1 MTDMKW
7 KKAIKPVVVAV
18 GAVIGLLILVS
29 ALVMIFGVTIRLDF
43 LRSTI
48 EKGAAEALGRPV
60 KIEGSI
66 ELVPTLR
73 PTVTVS
79 GVAINN
85 PPDWPERTFVSVA
98 LARTQID
105 IPDLLARE
113 VTIGEITAQGVA
125 LHLTSDAKGRNN
137 WAITSTNASQQPEEK
152 GADTKKAPTTADAS
166 PEERRIRFTAIDRLS
181 LTSIAVY
188 YRDAVINKTVE
199 FKIDEFSGSAK
210 AGEPVRFVLDGNLQG
225 HEYSFRIDG
234 GSLESLRDRGSAW
247 PLKFTGQVVG
257 TPVEATGEL
266 DRQADEP
273 RLHLGFSLGKVD
285 IGAMLAWLKVAD
297 ELEAS
302 TDRFSLTATLRGDSL
317 NELVDQSEMAIT
329 LEGGQ
334 WILKDANTQA
344 RLPIQILEGSIRVK
358 PEAPVS
364 LNVQGKID
372 KTPVFF
378 TIEGMPLADL
388 VRQPESVTVHIGAE
402 AAGAKLALD
411 GELAMPIHTRDASL
425 AMTFEG
431 ETLDSLGDLIQID
444 LPPFGPYLLK
454 ARFAVLETGYEL
466 SNLHFKV
473 GASELDGTMKLN
485 TSGAKPITEVNLT
498 SKGIQLD
505 DFSIE
510 GWTPESGEP
519 DRKDPVPSVS
529 EGRQPKNDEKTASL
543 LSPDVLNA
551 FDAIVSIDVA
561 HVLSGA
567 DELGGGKLVFAVR
580 DGQFSMDP
588 LRLDI
593 PGGSVQVGFAYLP
606 TTSDKTVH
614 LNAQIDRFDIGILIR
629 RIYPERKLA
638 GLLSLDVE
646 LDGTAPNLKHL
657 LANTSGRVDFA
668 FWPKNLDAGIV
679 DLWAVNLITM
689 LSEQVDDEP
698 SSTLNCMVA
707 RFDLEE
713 GLMKEKTIF
722 MDTTRMS
729 VYADSTIDFKA
740 EEIEVLAAPEAKR
753 PEYFS
758 LATPVKIHGT
768 FDDFNIGIN
777 KLSIA
782 KTAVSFI
789 TSPITVP
796 FKRLFSG
803 KIPADGKIAC
813 EEAWRMEVS
822 DD

>member
-1 MTDMKW
+1 LTTMKW
-7 KKAIKPVVVAV
+7 EKSIKSVVVGV
-18 GAVIGLLILVS
+18 GAVIGLLALVS
-29 ALVMIFGVTIRLDF
+29 AVVVISGVTIRLDF
-43 LRSTI
+43 LRSAI
-48 EKGAAEALGRPV
+48 EKGAAEAMGRPV
-60 KIEGSI
+60 KIEGPI

-79 GVAINN
+79 GVAISN
-85 PPDWPERTFVSVA
+85 PPDWPDQEFVSVA

-105 IPDLLARE
+105 IPDLLAKE
-113 VTIGEITAQGVA
+113 ITIGELTAQGVA
-125 LHLTSDAKGRNN
+125 FHLTSDAQGLNN
-137 WAITSTNASQQPEEK
+137 WAMSANERQQSVQKAAE
-152 GADTKKAPTTADAS
+152 TQKAPTTVDAA
-166 PEERRIRFTAIDRLS
+166 PEERSIRFTAIDRLS
-181 LTSIAVY
+181 LTDIAVY
-188 YRDAVINKTVE
+188 YQDAIINKTVE

-210 AGEPVRFVLDGNLQG
+210 AGEPVQFVLDGSLQG

-247 PLKFTGQVVG
+247 PLKFSGTVVG
-257 TPVEATGEL
+257 TPVEANGEL

-273 RLHLGFSLGKVD
+273 KLHLGFSLGKVD

-302 TDRFSLTATLRGDSL
+302 TDRFSLAATLHGDSL

-334 WILKDANTQA
+334 WTMKDPNTQA
-344 RLPIQILEGSIRVK
+344 RLPIQILEGSIRIK
-358 PEAPVS
+358 PEVPVS
-364 LNVQGKID
+364 LNVQVKID
-372 KTPVFF
+372 KTPVSF
-378 TIEGMPLADL
+378 TIVGMPLADM
-388 VRQPESVTVHIGAE
+388 VRQPEAMTVHIGAE

-411 GELAMPIHTRDASL
+411 GKLAMPIHTRDASL

-431 ETLDSLGDLIQID
+431 ETLDSLEELIKID
-444 LPPFGPYLLK
+444 LPPFGPYRLK

-485 TSGAKPITEVNLT
+485 TSGAKPLTEVNLT

-510 GWTPESGEP
+510 GWSPESGET
-519 DRKDPVPSVS
+519 DRKDPAPSVS
-529 EGRQPKNDEKTASL
+529 EGRLPENDERTSSL

-551 FDAIVSIDVA
+551 FDAIVSIEVA
-561 HVLSGA
+561 QVLSGA
-567 DELGGGKLVFAVR
+567 DELGGGKLVFAVQ

-588 LRLDI
+588 FRLDI

-606 TTSDKTVH
+606 TASEKNVH
-614 LNAQIDRFDIGILIR
+614 LNTQIDRFDIGILIR

-646 LDGTAPNLKHL
+646 LDGTAPDLKHL
-657 LANTSGRVDFA
+657 LANTSGHVDFA
-668 FWPKNLDAGIV
+668 FWPENLDAGIV
-679 DLWAVNLITM
+679 DLWAVNLITV

-707 RFDLEE
+707 KFNLEE
-713 GLMKEKTIF
+713 GLMKEKAIF

-729 VYADSTIDFKA
+729 VHADSTIDFKTGK
-740 EEIEVLAAPEAKR
+740 IDVLAVPKAKS

-758 LATPVKIHGT
+758 LATPVKIRGT
-768 FDDFNIGIN
+768 FDDFDIGIN

-803 KIPADGKIAC
+803 KVPADGQVAC